1 MLLHV
6 VLRDV
11 TPLVVKDPGQ
21 YGVII
26 SIIIICDPG
35 KSSLSVPEER

>member
-6 VLRDV
+6 VLTDV
-11 TPLVVKDPGQ
+11 SLLVVKDPGQ

-26 SIIIICDPG
+26 STVIICDPE
-35 KSSLSVPEER
+35 KSSLSVPEEC

>member
-11 TPLVVKDPGQ
+11 TLLVVKDPGR

-26 SIIIICDPG
+26 STIVTGDPG
-35 KSSLSVPEER
+35 KSNLSVPEER